1 MTTTPPLEKPW
12 LEEKPEVNPLAKDLG
27 TGGKA
32 FVVFC
37 SRATQQFLTNNSM
50 QMAAAVAFYSFF
62 SIFPL
67 SILIILTFDVFVNQT
82 AVQDANLIRA
92 LATFIPVSQ
101 DIIADAVKT
110 AADSKA
116 VAAPPAIVGLVW
128 ASTGVFAT
136 LRKGVNTAWNI
147 RNPRPWV
154 RERFIDLSI
163 TFGAGLLFMSLLL
176 TTTVVRSF
184 ADANLENVGFFTD
197 PPWLFFVSVLLLFVS
212 FAVLY
217 YFLPNRPVRLKDTL
231 FGALIAAISF
241 EIAIGAFFYYTQ
253 SRLNTSPIYGSFTA
267 VAVLLGW
274 LYVAAAIVLIGALIS
289 SIYSDLV
296 RLRIVSER
304 AIWTFGIWPG
314 VQHLRRRLNR
324 MADKR

>member
-1 MTTTPPLEKPW
+1 MATTPQQERVWEQPVAV
-12 LEEKPEVNPLAKDLG
+12 VNPLAAGLG

-37 SRATQQFLTNNSM
+37 ARATQQFLTNNSM

-67 SILIILTFDVFVNQT
+67 SILIILSFDLFVNQT
-82 AVQDANLIRA
+82 AVQNANLVRA

-101 DIIADAVKT
+101 DVIADAVRT

-128 ASTGVFAT
+128 GSTGVFAT
-136 LRKGVNTAWNI
+136 LRKGINTAWNI
-147 RNPRPWV
+147 RSPRAWV
-154 RERFIDLSI
+154 KERIIDLSI
-163 TFGAGLLFMSLLL
+163 TFGAGMLFLGLLL

-184 ADANLENVGFFTD
+184 AETDVEDVGFFTG
-197 PPWLFFVSVLLLFVS
+197 PPWLFFLSVLLLWVS
-212 FAVLY
+212 FVVIY
-217 YFLPNRPVRLKDTL
+217 YFLPNRKVRLKETL
-231 FGALIAAISF
+231 FGGLIAAVSF
-241 EIAIGAFFYYTQ
+241 EIALGAFFYYTR
-253 SRLNTSPIYGSFTA
+253 SRLNTSPIYGSFTS

-274 LYVAAAIVLIGALIS
+274 LYVAAAIMLIGALIC
-289 SIYSDLV
+289 SIYADLV
-296 RLRIVSER
+296 RLRIVSET

-314 VQHLRRRLNR
+314 IKHARRWMRR
-324 MADKR
+324 MARR